1 MKLLLISV
9 RSEQVRGGIATWTAH
24 FLESCEN
31 EGISCRLVNTDL
43 LGRRALQESSRRQ
56 PLDEAVRTRRIFRD
70 LRKALRDEDFDAAHL
85 NTSCGAFGLFR
96 DLLIARRIKRRGIRL
111 VTHFHCDIPYWIR
124 NPVSCW
130 ALGRLVALSDV
141 RLVLCESSRRYLAD
155 TFGADAQKM
164 PNFLN
169 DSLILKEERLIAE
182 SLSTL
187 LFVGRVSEE
196 KGAQELYTLAER
208 LPHLA
213 FRAVGAVS
221 ETVAAW
227 QKPDNLTLT
236 GALPLSEVFAEMNG
250 ADLFLLPSHSEGF
263 SLALTEAMARGLPSV
278 ATDVGAA
285 ADMLADGCG
294 FVVPAGNIGEMMAA
308 IEALSA
314 PDARREVSRRAVRKV
329 RESYTTPMIFKRL
342 HACYGKNPK

>member
-70 LRKALRDEDFDAAHL
+70 LRKAFRDEDFDAAHL
-85 NTSCGAFGLFR
+85 NTSCGVFGLFR
-96 DLLIARRIKRRGIRL
+96 DLLLARRIKRRGIRL

-124 NPVSCW
+124 NSLSRR

-155 TFGADAQKM
+155 TFGAEAEKM
-164 PNFLN
+164 PNFLDDN
-169 DSLILKEERLIAE
+169 LILEGERSI
-182 SLSTL
+182 SDTLSTI
-187 LFVGRVSEE
+187 LFVGRVCEE
-196 KGAQELYTLAER
+196 KGARELYSLAER
-208 LPHLA
+208 LPHLS
-213 FRAVGAVS
+213 FRAVGPVN
-221 ETVAAW
+221 ETMSAR

-236 GALPLSEVFAEMNG
+236 GALPLSEVFAEMDG

-278 ATDVGAA
+278 ATDVGAN
-285 ADMLADGCG
+285 ADMLAEGCG
-294 FVVPAGNIGEMMAA
+294 LVVPIGDVDGLIAA
-308 IEALSA
+308 VESLAD
-314 PDARREVSRRAVRKV
+314 PDARREMSRRAVRKV
-329 RESYTTPMIFKRL
+329 RESYTTPIILKRL
-342 HACYGKNPK
+342 HACYGKNPQ